1 MAALTEWY
9 SAVQPPTGAKLMKT
23 ISAMMTATCL
33 LGTTIVATSTVGG
46 AEDERDFIQARE
58 AVYPALVNISVV
70 GKQYQNG
77 RMRRFPAA
85 GSGVIVSPEGHV
97 LTNFHV
103 AGETTRIT
111 CKLPDG
117 RVFDAKPIVLD
128 PLTDL
133 AVLQLQLEKDG
144 SMQEVPFARLGDSDQ
159 LEIGDDVFAMGNPQT
174 LSSSMTRG
182 IVSNPTRVFTSFTGN
197 EMDEVD
203 LGGGQRTGLFT
214 RWIQHDALIL
224 GGNSGGPLVNLKG
237 EVVGINDRGGSG
249 LSFAIPSNLADD
261 VLRQAVENGFVER
274 GWMGISVKPVDKIN
288 RDSGA
293 LVTWVVEGSPAQ
305 QAGLKAGDI
314 ITNINGETIRIKS
327 FEEIPP
333 LLKQM
338 ADIKPGSPAPID
350 WERDGKPMHGTLVSE
365 PLEEY
370 LGQEDEA
377 KNWGITVRDVTAQMA
392 LGLRYPSANGV
403 MVTGV
408 RPGKP
413 AEKAQPQI
421 ARGDVILNIDGV
433 PVESLKAFIR
443 EIRELEE
450 GQESLVTFRRGDA
463 EILTVLETEAE
474 RNVIG
479 GGELPRAWL
488 GAETQ
493 VLTKPVAKAIGLES
507 TRGFRVTRIYPG
519 TAAEAAGL
527 RTGDVITAIE
537 GGKLRASR
545 PQDAA
550 QLTRRIE
557 NLPVDTEASFDII
570 RDGEEMTLAIVMEPT
585 PSSVS
590 ETESAES
597 EVLEFT
603 VRDPIFMDAI
613 DKRWGDSVQG
623 VVVTNV
629 IPGGWASL
637 GGLQQGDLLISIN
650 DQNIADVTGFEARI
664 DSIMTERPK
673 IVKVFVLR
681 DHRTNFIF
689 IEPDWPAPEDAI

>member
-1 MAALTEWY
+1 MNTFSTMITAA
-9 SAVQPPTGAKLMKT
+9 
-23 ISAMMTATCL
+23 CL
-33 LGTTIVATSTVGG
+33 LGTTISFSGTAG
-46 AEDERDFIQARE
+46 AGDDDRDFMQARE

-117 RVFDAKPIVLD
+117 RVFNAEPIVLD

-133 AVLQLQLEKDG
+133 AVLQLQLEQDG
-144 SMQEVPFARLGDSDQ
+144 TTEEVPFARLGDSDQ

-224 GGNSGGPLVNLKG
+224 GGNSGGPLVNLEG

-249 LSFAIPSNLADD
+249 MSFAIPSNLADD
-261 VLRQAVENGFVER
+261 VLRQAVEKGFVER
-274 GWMGISVKPVDKIN
+274 GWMGLSVKPVDKIN

-293 LVTWVVEGSPAQ
+293 LVTWVVEGSPAE

-314 ITNINGETIRIKS
+314 ITNMDGEPIRIRS

-333 LLKQM
+333 LLKRM

-392 LGLRYPSANGV
+392 LGLRFPSAEGV

-421 ARGDVILNIDGV
+421 ARGDVILNVDGT
-433 PVESLKAFIR
+433 PVENLEDFIR

-463 EILTVLETEAE
+463 EILTVIETEAE

-519 TAAEAAGL
+519 TEAEAAGL
-527 RTGDVITAIE
+527 RIGDVITAIE

-557 NLPVDTEASFDII
+557 NLPVETEAAFDII
-570 RDGEEMTLAIVMEPT
+570 RDGKEMKLPIMMEPT

-590 ETESAES
+590 DTESAES
-597 EVLEFT
+597 EILEFS

-613 DKRWGDSVQG
+613 DKRWEDAVRG

-629 IPGGWASL
+629 TPGGWASL

-650 DQNIADVTGFEARI
+650 DKDVADVAGFEQQI
-664 DSIMTERPK
+664 ESIMTQRPK
-673 IVKVFVLR
+673 IVKIFVLR

-689 IEPDWPAPEDAI
+689 IEPDWPEPEDAI

>member
-1 MAALTEWY
+1 MNTFSTMITAA
-9 SAVQPPTGAKLMKT
+9 
-23 ISAMMTATCL
+23 CL
-33 LGTTIVATSTVGG
+33 LGTTISFSGTAG
-46 AEDERDFIQARE
+46 AGDDDRDFMQARE

-117 RVFDAKPIVLD
+117 RVFNAEPIVLD

-133 AVLQLQLEKDG
+133 AVLQLQLEQDG
-144 SMQEVPFARLGDSDQ
+144 TTQEVPFARLGDSDQ

-224 GGNSGGPLVNLKG
+224 GGNSGGPLVNLEG

-249 LSFAIPSNLADD
+249 MSFAIPSNLADD
-261 VLRQAVENGFVER
+261 ILRQAVEKGFVER
-274 GWMGISVKPVDKIN
+274 GWMGLSVKPVDKIN

-293 LVTWVVEGSPAQ
+293 LVTWVVDGSPAE

-314 ITNINGETIRIKS
+314 ITNMDGEPVRIRS

-333 LLKQM
+333 LLKRM

-392 LGLRYPSANGV
+392 LGLRFPSADGV

-421 ARGDVILNIDGV
+421 ARGDVILSVDGT
-433 PVESLKAFIR
+433 PVENLEDFIR

-463 EILTVLETEAE
+463 EILTVIETEAE

-519 TAAEAAGL
+519 TEAEAAGL
-527 RTGDVITAIE
+527 RIGDVITAIE

-557 NLPVDTEASFDII
+557 NLPVETEAAFDII
-570 RDGEEMTLAIVMEPT
+570 RDGKEMKLPIMMEST

-590 ETESAES
+590 DTESAES
-597 EVLEFT
+597 EILEFS

-613 DKRWGDSVQG
+613 DKRWEDTVQG

-629 IPGGWASL
+629 TPGGWASL

-650 DQNIADVTGFEARI
+650 DKDITDVAGFEQQI
-664 DSIMTERPK
+664 ESIMTQRPK
-673 IVKVFVLR
+673 IVKIFVLR

-689 IEPDWPAPEDAI
+689 VEPDWPEPEDAI

>member
-1 MAALTEWY
+1 MITAA
-9 SAVQPPTGAKLMKT
+9 
-23 ISAMMTATCL
+23 CL
-33 LGTTIVATSTVGG
+33 LGTSISISATAG
-46 AEDERDFIQARE
+46 AGDDDRDFMQARE

-117 RVFDAKPIVLD
+117 RVFNAEPIVLD

-133 AVLQLQLEKDG
+133 AVLQLQLEQDG
-144 SMQEVPFARLGDSDQ
+144 TTQEVPFARLGDSDQ

-249 LSFAIPSNLADD
+249 MSFAIPSNLADD
-261 VLRQAVENGFVER
+261 VLRQAIENGFVER
-274 GWMGISVKPVDKIN
+274 GWMGLSVKPVDKIN

-293 LVTWVVEGSPAQ
+293 LVTWVVDGSPAE

-314 ITNINGETIRIKS
+314 ITDMDGEPVRIRS

-333 LLKQM
+333 LLKRM

-392 LGLRYPSANGV
+392 LGLRFPSADGV

-421 ARGDVILNIDGV
+421 ARGDVILSVDGT
-433 PVESLKAFIR
+433 PVENLEDFIR

-463 EILTVLETEAE
+463 EILTVIETEAE

-519 TAAEAAGL
+519 TEAEAAGL
-527 RTGDVITAIE
+527 RIGDVITAIE

-557 NLPVDTEASFDII
+557 NLPVETEAAFDII
-570 RDGEEMTLAIVMEPT
+570 RDGKEMKLPIMMEST

-590 ETESAES
+590 DTESAES
-597 EVLEFT
+597 EILEFS

-613 DKRWGDSVQG
+613 DKRWEDTVQG

-629 IPGGWASL
+629 TPGGWASL

-650 DQNIADVTGFEARI
+650 DKDIADVAGFEQQI
-664 DSIMTERPK
+664 ESIMTQRPK
-673 IVKVFVLR
+673 IVKIFVLR

-689 IEPDWPAPEDAI
+689 VEPDWPEPEDAI

>member
-1 MAALTEWY
+1 
-9 SAVQPPTGAKLMKT
+9 
-23 ISAMMTATCL
+23 
-33 LGTTIVATSTVGG
+33 
-46 AEDERDFIQARE
+46 
-58 AVYPALVNISVV
+58 
-70 GKQYQNG
+70 
-77 RMRRFPAA
+77 
-85 GSGVIVSPEGHV
+85 
-97 LTNFHV
+97 
-103 AGETTRIT
+103 
-111 CKLPDG
+111 
-117 RVFDAKPIVLD
+117 
-128 PLTDL
+128 
-133 AVLQLQLEKDG
+133 
-144 SMQEVPFARLGDSDQ
+144 
-159 LEIGDDVFAMGNPQT
+159 
-174 LSSSMTRG
+174 
-182 IVSNPTRVFTSFTGN
+182 
-197 EMDEVD
+197 
-203 LGGGQRTGLFT
+203 
-214 RWIQHDALIL
+214 
-224 GGNSGGPLVNLKG
+224 
-237 EVVGINDRGGSG
+237 
-249 LSFAIPSNLADD
+249 
-261 VLRQAVENGFVER
+261 
-274 GWMGISVKPVDKIN
+274 MGISVKPVDKIN

>member
-1 MAALTEWY
+1 MNTFSTMITAA
-9 SAVQPPTGAKLMKT
+9 
-23 ISAMMTATCL
+23 CL
-33 LGTTIVATSTVGG
+33 LGTSISISATAG
-46 AEDERDFIQARE
+46 AGDDDRDFMQARE

-117 RVFDAKPIVLD
+117 RVFNAEPIVLD

-133 AVLQLQLEKDG
+133 AVLQLQLEQDG
-144 SMQEVPFARLGDSDQ
+144 TTQEVPFARLGDSDQ

-249 LSFAIPSNLADD
+249 MSFAIPSNLADD
-261 VLRQAVENGFVER
+261 VLRQAIENGFVER
-274 GWMGISVKPVDKIN
+274 GWMGLSVKPVDKIN

-293 LVTWVVEGSPAQ
+293 LVTWVVDGSPAE

-314 ITNINGETIRIKS
+314 ITDMDGEPVRIRS

-333 LLKQM
+333 LLKRM

-392 LGLRYPSANGV
+392 LGLRFPSADGV

-421 ARGDVILNIDGV
+421 ARGDVILSVDGT
-433 PVESLKAFIR
+433 PVENLEDFIR

-463 EILTVLETEAE
+463 EILTVIETEAE

-519 TAAEAAGL
+519 TEAEAAGL
-527 RTGDVITAIE
+527 RIGDVITAIE

-557 NLPVDTEASFDII
+557 NLPVETEAAFDII
-570 RDGEEMTLAIVMEPT
+570 RDGKEMKLPIMMEST

-590 ETESAES
+590 DTESAES
-597 EVLEFT
+597 EILEFS

-613 DKRWGDSVQG
+613 DKRWEDTVQG

-629 IPGGWASL
+629 TPGGWASL

-650 DQNIADVTGFEARI
+650 DKDIADVAGFEQQI
-664 DSIMTERPK
+664 ESIMTQRPK
-673 IVKVFVLR
+673 IVKIFVLR

-689 IEPDWPAPEDAI
+689 VEPDWPEPEDAI

>member
-1 MAALTEWY
+1 MNTFSTMITAA
-9 SAVQPPTGAKLMKT
+9 
-23 ISAMMTATCL
+23 CL
-33 LGTTIVATSTVGG
+33 LGTTISFSGTAG
-46 AEDERDFIQARE
+46 AGDDDRDFMQARE

-117 RVFDAKPIVLD
+117 RVFNAEPIVLD

-133 AVLQLQLEKDG
+133 AVLQLQLEQDG
-144 SMQEVPFARLGDSDQ
+144 TTQEVPFARLGDSDQ

-224 GGNSGGPLVNLKG
+224 GGNSGGPLVNLEG

-249 LSFAIPSNLADD
+249 MSFAIPSNLADD
-261 VLRQAVENGFVER
+261 VLRQAVEKGFVER
-274 GWMGISVKPVDKIN
+274 GWMGLSVKPVDKIN

-293 LVTWVVEGSPAQ
+293 LVTWVVEGSPAE

-314 ITNINGETIRIKS
+314 ITNIDGEPIRIRS

-333 LLKQM
+333 LLKRM

-392 LGLRYPSANGV
+392 LGLRFPSADGV

-421 ARGDVILNIDGV
+421 ARGDVILSVDGT
-433 PVESLKAFIR
+433 PVENLEDFIR

-463 EILTVLETEAE
+463 EILTVIETEAE

-519 TAAEAAGL
+519 TEAEAAGL
-527 RTGDVITAIE
+527 RIGDVITAIE

-557 NLPVDTEASFDII
+557 NLPVETEAAFDII
-570 RDGEEMTLAIVMEPT
+570 RDGKEMKLPIMMEST

-590 ETESAES
+590 DTESAES
-597 EVLEFT
+597 EILEFS

-613 DKRWGDSVQG
+613 DKRWEDTVQG

-629 IPGGWASL
+629 TPGGWASL

-650 DQNIADVTGFEARI
+650 DKDITDVAGFEQQI
-664 DSIMTERPK
+664 ESIMTQRPK
-673 IVKVFVLR
+673 IVKIFVLR

-689 IEPDWPAPEDAI
+689 VEPDWPEPEDAI

>member
-1 MAALTEWY
+1 
-9 SAVQPPTGAKLMKT
+9 
-23 ISAMMTATCL
+23 
-33 LGTTIVATSTVGG
+33 
-46 AEDERDFIQARE
+46 
-58 AVYPALVNISVV
+58 
-70 GKQYQNG
+70 
-77 RMRRFPAA
+77 
-85 GSGVIVSPEGHV
+85 
-97 LTNFHV
+97 
-103 AGETTRIT
+103 
-111 CKLPDG
+111 
-117 RVFDAKPIVLD
+117 
-128 PLTDL
+128 
-133 AVLQLQLEKDG
+133 
-144 SMQEVPFARLGDSDQ
+144 
-159 LEIGDDVFAMGNPQT
+159 
-174 LSSSMTRG
+174 
-182 IVSNPTRVFTSFTGN
+182 
-197 EMDEVD
+197 
-203 LGGGQRTGLFT
+203 
-214 RWIQHDALIL
+214 
-224 GGNSGGPLVNLKG
+224 
-237 EVVGINDRGGSG
+237 
-249 LSFAIPSNLADD
+249 
-261 VLRQAVENGFVER
+261 
-274 GWMGISVKPVDKIN
+274 
-288 RDSGA
+288 
-293 LVTWVVEGSPAQ
+293 
-305 QAGLKAGDI
+305 
-314 ITNINGETIRIKS
+314 
-327 FEEIPP
+327 
-333 LLKQM
+333 
-338 ADIKPGSPAPID
+338 
-350 WERDGKPMHGTLVSE
+350 
-365 PLEEY
+365 
-370 LGQEDEA
+370 
-377 KNWGITVRDVTAQMA
+377 
-392 LGLRYPSANGV
+392 

>member
-1 MAALTEWY
+1 MNTFSTMITAA
-9 SAVQPPTGAKLMKT
+9 
-23 ISAMMTATCL
+23 CL
-33 LGTTIVATSTVGG
+33 LGTTISFSGTAG
-46 AEDERDFIQARE
+46 AGDDDRDFMQARE

-117 RVFDAKPIVLD
+117 RVFNAEPIVLD

-133 AVLQLQLEKDG
+133 AVLQLQLEQDG
-144 SMQEVPFARLGDSDQ
+144 TTQEVPFARLGDSDQ

-224 GGNSGGPLVNLKG
+224 GGNSGGPLVNLEG

-249 LSFAIPSNLADD
+249 MSFAIPSNLADD
-261 VLRQAVENGFVER
+261 VLRQAVEKGFVER
-274 GWMGISVKPVDKIN
+274 GWMGLSVKPVDKIN

-293 LVTWVVEGSPAQ
+293 LVTWVVDGSPAE

-314 ITNINGETIRIKS
+314 ITNMDGEPVRIRS

-333 LLKQM
+333 LLKRM

-392 LGLRYPSANGV
+392 LGLRFPSADGV

-421 ARGDVILNIDGV
+421 ARGDVILSVDGT
-433 PVESLKAFIR
+433 PVENLEDFIR

-463 EILTVLETEAE
+463 EILTVIETEAE

-519 TAAEAAGL
+519 TEAEAAGL
-527 RTGDVITAIE
+527 RIGDVITAIE

-557 NLPVDTEASFDII
+557 NLPVETEAAFDII
-570 RDGEEMTLAIVMEPT
+570 RDGKEMKLPIMMEST

-590 ETESAES
+590 DTESAES
-597 EVLEFT
+597 EILEFS

-613 DKRWGDSVQG
+613 DKRWEDTVQG

-629 IPGGWASL
+629 TPGGWASL

-650 DQNIADVTGFEARI
+650 DKDITDVAGFEQQI
-664 DSIMTERPK
+664 ESIMTQRPK
-673 IVKVFVLR
+673 IVKIFVLR

-689 IEPDWPAPEDAI
+689 VEPDWPEPEDAI